1 MIWRSRSLSARSSKS
16 IALSVPG
23 SSGRAG
29 AGAVTNRLD
38 HALQALAIVLLNCT
52 TLFCSARHSRHRD
65 LPRRVHPLPI
75 EPFEQDGE
83 LGCREPHHPV
93 LDLGPAEL
101 ALFQPLGDENDAR
114 AVPED
119 QLDPVSSFG
128 PEHVN
133 RARERV
139 GAHRLT
145 HKRREAIGPFA
156 EVHRPGRHHDAN
168 SAGGP
173 NHGPTFSAP
182 ITAAIACGLAPDPIR
197 STVPSISTSIPMTGP
212 CRRARRGCGAGGSGG
227 REDGSTTAGTNR
239 AGALGPRERRASRRQ
254 VNNCAGVSPCRR
266 ATPHTVRP
274 GASLSATMAAFSS
287 A

>member
-16 IALSVPG
+16 IVFSRPG

-29 AGAVTNRLD
+29 AGVVTNRLD

-52 TLFCSARHSRHRD
+52 TLFCSARHSGHRD

-83 LGCREPHHPV
+83 FGCREPHDPV

-101 ALFQPLGDENDAR
+101 ALFQSLGDENYAR

-145 HKRREAIGPFA
+145 HESRETVCPFA
-156 EVHRPGRHHDAN
+156 EVDRLGRHHDADC
-168 SAGGP
+168 AGGP
-173 NHGPTFSAP
+173 NHGPTFSAR

-197 STVPSISTSIPMTGP
+197 TTMPSISTSIPMTGP
-212 CRRARRGCGAGGSGG
+212 GWRARRGCGAGGSGG
-227 REDGSTTAGTNR
+227 PEDGSTTAGTNR
-239 AGALGPRERRASRRQ
+239 TGGSGTGSRRASRRQ
-254 VNNCAGVSPCRR
+254 VNSCAGVSPCRR
-266 ATPHTVRP
+266 ATPHTVLP
-274 GASLSATMAAFSS
+274 GA
-287 A
+287 

>member
-16 IALSVPG
+16 IVFSRPG

-29 AGAVTNRLD
+29 AGVVTNRLD

-52 TLFCSARHSRHRD
+52 TLFCSAWNGWHRD

-75 EPFEQDGE
+75 QPFEQDGE
-83 LGCREPHHPV
+83 FGCGQPHHPV
-93 LDLGPAEL
+93 PDLGPAEL
-101 ALFQPLGDENDAR
+101 ALFQPLGDENYAR

-139 GAHRLT
+139 GAHRLP
-145 HKRREAIGPFA
+145 HESRETVCPFA
-156 EVHRPGRHHDAN
+156 EVDRLGRHPHPHRPR
-168 SAGGP
+168 GP
-173 NHGPTFSAP
+173 IHVPTFSAR

-197 STVPSISTSIPMTGP
+197 TTVPSISTSIPMTGP

-239 AGALGPRERRASRRQ
+239 AGALGTRERRASRRQ
-254 VNNCAGVSPCRR
+254 VNN
-266 ATPHTVRP
+266 
-274 GASLSATMAAFSS
+274 
-287 A
+287 

>member
-1 MIWRSRSLSARSSKS
+1 MIWRSRSLSARSSKTIVFS
-16 IALSVPG
+16 RPG

-29 AGAVTNRLD
+29 AGAVTNGLN
-38 HALQALAIVLLNCT
+38 HTAQALAIVLLNCT
-52 TLFCSARHSRHRD
+52 TLFCSARHSGHRD

-83 LGCREPHHPV
+83 FGCREPHDPV

-101 ALFQPLGDENDAR
+101 ALFQSLGDENDAR

-128 PEHVN
+128 PEHID

-145 HKRREAIGPFA
+145 HESRETVCPFA
-156 EVHRPGRHHDAN
+156 EVDRPGRHHDAHR
-168 SAGGP
+168 ARGP
-173 NHGPTFSAP
+173 NHGPTFSAR

-197 STVPSISTSIPMTGP
+197 TTMPSISTSIPMTGP
-212 CRRARRGCGAGGSGG
+212 CRRGRRGGGGGGGGGAGGGG
-227 REDGSTTAGTNR
+227 GTAGAKKGR
-239 AGALGPRERRASRRQ
+239 AL
-254 VNNCAGVSPCRR
+254 
-266 ATPHTVRP
+266 
-274 GASLSATMAAFSS
+274 
-287 A
+287 